1 MAERVERLA
10 LFETKTVVPLE
21 TRAAGVYIQRL
32 HTEGN
37 SLLSSVFVESATGS
51 VVVEYFDYTT
61 GQDVGEEYTLQAHPS
76 MSAFGTNRILVTSM
90 HNKPFIKMTVTGT
103 VKFGVYVSVVST
115 IASDIDKALVFDGHP
130 FAPLVDKGLVIAA
143 LDVATNELNFLRTT
157 NGSLNVNITGSV
169 SGVATNIYS
178 ESTLAGGAT
187 GTVCTYTVPVSKVF
201 YLSSV
206 SASGQNVATHKVKL
220 NGSTI
225 DRKNL
230 WLGSNMHT
238 EFDFK
243 TGQGID
249 TIGFKLI
256 AGDVVSL
263 ETENFRPSSSLF
275 SGRIYG
281 TLV

>member
-10 LFETKTVVPLE
+10 LYETKAVVPLE
-21 TRAAGVYIQRL
+21 TRSAGVYIQRL
-32 HTEGN
+32 QTEGN

-51 VVVEYFDYTT
+51 VLVEYFDYTT
-61 GQDVGEEYTLQAHPS
+61 GQDVGEAYTLQSHPS
-76 MSAFGTNRILVTSM
+76 LSAFGTNRILITSM
-90 HNKPFIKMTVTGT
+90 HNKPYIKMTVVGV

-130 FAPLVDKGLVIAA
+130 FVPSVDKGLVIAA

-157 NGSLNVNITGSV
+157 NGSLNVNITGAT
-169 SGVATNIYS
+169 SGLVVNTYA

-187 GTVCTYTVPVSKVF
+187 GTVCTYTVPALKVF
-201 YLSSV
+201 HLASV
-206 SASGQNVATHKVKL
+206 SASGQNVATHKVKV
-220 NGSTI
+220 NGSNV

-230 WLGSNMHT
+230 WLGGPMSA
-238 EFDFK
+238 EFNFR

-249 TIGFKLI
+249 AVGFKLV
-256 AGDVVSL
+256 AGDVITL